1 VLSCKPKTIY
11 PPLPAA
17 LSGRSHAAR
26 ITSRQLAAAIGATTG
41 TITQWKTGETKKY
54 DAELVVKAAQFLDV
68 DVEWLV
74 LGEGSPERIRK
85 TSLRMAEIV
94 DNLPRE
100 PRQQTLD
107 FISYQLTKAEP
118 LMAGEK
124 SAHYHKMIDT
134 IISDMQRRNQ

>member
-1 VLSCKPKTIY
+1 MQLKEDLSNF
-11 PPLPAA
+11 A
-17 LSGRSHAAR
+17 GRFRWAIAR
-26 ITSRQLAAAIGATTG
+26 SPNNQTALAAAMGASTG
-41 TITQWKTGETKKY
+41 TITQWKTGETEKH

-74 LGEGSPERIRK
+74 LGDGSPERIRK

-94 DNLPRE
+94 DALPRD

-107 FISYQLTKAEP
+107 FISYQVTRAEP

-124 SAHYHKMIDT
+124 SAHYHQMIES
-134 IISDMQRRNQ
+134 IIQDMKKRGQ

>member
-1 VLSCKPKTIY
+1 MQTEHDLSTF
-11 PPLPAA
+11 
-17 LSGRSHAAR
+17 SGRFKWAIERSPNTQSA
-26 ITSRQLAAAIGATTG
+26 LATAMGATTG

-74 LGEGSPERIRK
+74 LGEGNHERIRK
-85 TSLRMAEIV
+85 TSQQMAQIV
-94 DNLPRE
+94 DSLPRE

-107 FISYQLTKAEP
+107 FISYQITKSEP

-124 SAHYHKMIDT
+124 AAHYHQMIES
-134 IISDMQRRNQ
+134 IIHDMKNRNQ

>member
-1 VLSCKPKTIY
+1 MQIKDDLSTF
-11 PPLPAA
+11 A
-17 LSGRSHAAR
+17 GRFKWAIDHSPNNQSA
-26 ITSRQLAAAIGATTG
+26 LAAAMGATTG

-74 LGEGSPERIRK
+74 TGQGRPERIRK

-94 DNLPRE
+94 DGLPSD

-107 FISYQLTKAEP
+107 FISYQVTKAEP

-124 SAHYHKMIDT
+124 AAHYHRMIESIT
-134 IISDMQRRNQ
+134 RDMKNRNQ

>member
-1 VLSCKPKTIY
+1 MQIKDDLSTFSSRFKW
-11 PPLPAA
+11 A
-17 LSGRSHAAR
+17 LARSPNNQSA
-26 ITSRQLAAAIGATTG
+26 LAGAIGATTG

-54 DAELVVKAAQFLDV
+54 DAELVVKAAQFLDI

-94 DNLPRE
+94 DGLPKD

-107 FISYQLTKAEP
+107 FISYQVTKAEP
-118 LMAGEK
+118 LLAGEK
-124 SAHYHKMIDT
+124 AAHYHRMIESIT
-134 IISDMQRRNQ
+134 QDMKNRNQ